1 MAIPLNDILAKLPAS
16 RRARIEAQTVTL
28 LAQLRTLEAL
38 RKARSLTQV
47 QVARELGIGQNSVS
61 TLERRADL
69 LVSTL
74 RKYVAAAGGE
84 LTLIARFPGGQQFD
98 LTAFGEPLG
107 LEEGTPIERPT
118 LVNRKTKVK
127 GPGARPTGIAEG
139 KARVTR

>member
-1 MAIPLNDILAKLPAS
+1 MAIPLNDVLAKLPAS

-28 LAQLRTLEAL
+28 LAQLHSLEAL

-47 QVARELGIGQNSVS
+47 QVAKELGIGQNSVS

-84 LTLIARFPGGQQFD
+84 LTLIAKFPGGQQFD

-107 LEEGTPIERPT
+107 MEEGLPMLGIAS
-118 LVNRKTKVK
+118 VNRKPKAKRTGV
-127 GPGARPTGIAEG
+127 RPAGVAQG
-139 KARVTR
+139 KTRVTR